1 MLIKYNHKD
10 VSYLEYTMFET
21 KLTDD
26 IMIMM
31 YYHTCIIT
39 WKLKSVQ
46 FQWYIHVYMTN
57 TIHTVNAPI

>member
-31 YYHTCIIT
+31 YYHT
-39 WKLKSVQ
+39 
-46 FQWYIHVYMTN
+46 YMEIKICTVSM
-57 TIHTVNAPI
+57 IHTCIHD